1 MFEHIC
7 IFQAPHLP
15 NTFGRFKCYFIVF
28 KIRKLL
34 LQFERGGI
42 GEDKKEIKIRRQ
54 KMSVFEMRRLLRLP
68 VRFQVE
74 TSKCDFKSKRASA
87 CGTLRFGARKTVFK
101 MDKTKKSSY
110 LRQSNNKLPKP
121 QNHLDV

>member
-34 LQFERGGI
+34 LQFERGG
-42 GEDKKEIKIRRQ
+42 GKRGRQ
-54 KMSVFEMRRLLRLP
+54 KRNKNQTSEN
-68 VRFQVE
+68 VRF
-74 TSKCDFKSKRASA
+74 
-87 CGTLRFGARKTVFK
+87 
-101 MDKTKKSSY
+101 
-110 LRQSNNKLPKP
+110 
-121 QNHLDV
+121 

>member
-34 LQFERGGI
+34 LQFERGGK
-42 GEDKKEIKIRRQ
+42 GGDKKEIKIRRQ

-74 TSKCDFKSKRASA
+74 TSKCLAFW
-87 CGTLRFGARKTVFK
+87 CEINGI
-101 MDKTKKSSY
+101 
-110 LRQSNNKLPKP
+110 
-121 QNHLDV
+121 